1 VPLLAYSSRRS
12 ARPRGFGCAAAVSG
26 WLLAL
31 WLALAAPPAWAE
43 PQPMAAGA
51 CGTQPWV
58 ELLFEGYWPVGL
70 PEDVRADLE
79 AGLRLRGI
87 ELCAPD
93 LAGPRSHPVARVLLQ
108 LTNPERMSVSIEVQD
123 AVTDKRVLRDVDLH
137 RLARDTWGLSLAQG
151 ADELLRASWVE
162 ITLHDAPPPALP
174 PPAAIER
181 AVVPPPAAPER
192 LQALGVRVAG
202 EVYTGGI
209 KLLGADAIVS
219 LWLTRVLGLSISLGL
234 RAGLVAHAPHGRIES
249 SALTAGAALF
259 LPVLP
264 PTSRYNLTVGLGGHF
279 AELSLTGRGE
289 APVRTQSRNA
299 FIASGRL
306 LIGAYWRFSDLV
318 RLELSLGP
326 GVPLRTATARDDY
339 HDVTSTRGLELH
351 GSLGLGG
358 VF

>member
-1 VPLLAYSSRRS
+1 
-12 ARPRGFGCAAAVSG
+12 
-26 WLLAL
+26 
-31 WLALAAPPAWAE
+31 
-43 PQPMAAGA
+43 MAASA

-58 ELLFEGYWPVGL
+58 ELLFDGYWPPGL

-93 LAGPRSHPVARVLLQ
+93 LAGPQSHPVARVVLQ
-108 LTNPERMSVSIEVQD
+108 LPNPERMLVSIDVQD
-123 AVTDKRVLRDVDLH
+123 AVTDKRVLRDVDLS
-137 RLARDTWGLSLAQG
+137 RLARDTWALSLAQG

-162 ITLHDAPPPALP
+162 ITLHDAPTPALP

-181 AVVPPPAAPER
+181 AVVRPAPPPER
-192 LQALGVRVAG
+192 LQALGVRFAS

-219 LWLTRVLGLSISLGL
+219 LWLARALGLSISLGL
-234 RAGLVAHAPHGRIES
+234 RAGLLTHAPDGRIES
-249 SALTAGAALF
+249 SALTAGVALF
-259 LPVLP
+259 MPVMSP
-264 PTSRYNLTVGLGGHF
+264 ASRYNLTVGLGGHF

-289 APVRTQSRNA
+289 APVHAQSKNA
-299 FIASGRL
+299 FIASGRAL
-306 LIGAYWRFSDLV
+306 LGAYWRFSELV

-326 GVPLRTATARDDY
+326 GVPLRTASARDNA
-339 HDVTSTRGLELH
+339 HDVSSTRGLELH

-358 VF
+358 MF